1 MKNKSPLTKREAKR
15 LARLDQLLSTAMEM
29 IARDG
34 LDTFSLHKLAAAVD
48 LTVGA
53 LYRYFPSKGALVA
66 ALENRVIEDTGR
78 VLNEAIERV
87 DAFKT
92 KPPENI
98 HSLVRLIMAAYAYRD
113 RLHTAPEQMRLIGGL
128 MSNPHPLLKQSEAE
142 QVLGNML
149 TILRPVSQ
157 AIEDSESLSLL
168 RPGNS
173 MRRALL
179 TWASLRGV
187 AETRKLGLRMP
198 EVFDEEALFETAVT
212 TLLVGWG
219 ADYLVVQ
226 NALNFTQDRIKET
239 P

>member
-92 KPPENI
+92 KPPENK
-98 HSLVRLIMAAYAYRD
+98 S
-113 RLHTAPEQMRLIGGL
+113 
-128 MSNPHPLLKQSEAE
+128 S
-142 QVLGNML
+142 
-149 TILRPVSQ
+149 
-157 AIEDSESLSLL
+157 
-168 RPGNS
+168 
-173 MRRALL
+173 
-179 TWASLRGV
+179 
-187 AETRKLGLRMP
+187 
-198 EVFDEEALFETAVT
+198 
-212 TLLVGWG
+212 
-219 ADYLVVQ
+219 
-226 NALNFTQDRIKET
+226 
-239 P
+239 